1 MSALMRAKHRAKPR
15 CPSVFHVHGFAML
28 TLRAI
33 VASRRYA
40 AGLLLSTLAEL
51 GRCRPRARKSPGRW
65 TPRGGRGLIND
76 AEANVNNII
85 IGTRRGVRRRFLRGH
100 AAERVLNDRG
110 RLEQLARA
118 CKASGFRH
126 PSSHSRIIFHW
137 LLSTLGA
144 QCMRSAKAALTSGL
158 ARNAPSTT
166 MESMVAWASSGD
178 TSSAMLTKPS
188 PWI

>member
-15 CPSVFHVHGFAML
+15 CPSVLHAHGFAML

-40 AGLLLSTLAEL
+40 AVLLLSTFDEL
-51 GRCRPRARKSPGRW
+51 GRCRPRARKLPGRW
-65 TPRGGRGLIND
+65 TLRGGRGLIND
-76 AEANVNNII
+76 AEANVNNFI
-85 IGTRRGVRRRFLRGH
+85 IGARRGVRRLLRGQ

-126 PSSHSRIIFHW
+126 PSDHFAVDFHW
-137 LLSTLGA
+137 RL
-144 QCMRSAKAALTSGL
+144 
-158 ARNAPSTT
+158 
-166 MESMVAWASSGD
+166 
-178 TSSAMLTKPS
+178 
-188 PWI
+188 

>member
-15 CPSVFHVHGFAML
+15 CPSVLHAHGFAML

-40 AGLLLSTLAEL
+40 AVLLLSTFGEL
-51 GRCRPRARKSPGRW
+51 GSCRPRARKSPGRW
-65 TPRGGRGLIND
+65 THRGGRGLIND
-76 AEANVNNII
+76 AEANVNFI
-85 IGTRRGVRRRFLRGH
+85 IGARRGVRRRFLREQ

-110 RLEQLARA
+110 RLEQLAGA

-126 PSSHSRIIFHW
+126 PSGHSPIDFHW
-137 LLSTLGA
+137 LLSALGA
-144 QCMRSAKAALTSGL
+144 QCIRSAKAALTSGL
-158 ARNAPSTT
+158 ARKAPSTT